1 MGRRPCDGAGQSAR
15 RARAVAFAAS
25 AGGGGMT
32 DNSPTI
38 EARGAIEALRAGVPN
53 RAAIRLLGER
63 DGTAVNSFLDS
74 LGRCTQGLEHGRESE
89 GNIVWGG
96 FGAGKSHL
104 LGFMRELALERNF
117 VVSVV
122 PVSKET
128 PMFDPARLF
137 AAAIRVAEV
146 PGAND
151 DVMTVALSRLK
162 PQTEPYDRLERW
174 ATDEAR
180 AGSLASAFAALLW
193 LFPHLGPEDHARIP
207 RFFGGGKLN
216 AAVVKSWLREHGA
229 AKLFDLK
236 PAREVELTRQRL
248 RFAPRLMASV
258 GLAGWCVLLDEV
270 ELVGRYSPLQ
280 RGKSYAELARWLGR
294 DEIDGLP
301 GITTVAAFTDDF
313 AAEMFDNRRDEELI
327 PQALE
332 KKGLARQADLA
343 KRCMEQLRRM
353 RGVRLASPDD
363 SALGAAQ
370 NRIADLYYDAYQ
382 WRPSGLAI
390 GDRLAGKSMRQYI
403 KSWITEWDI
412 ERLYGERTTTEA
424 QTIQTDYT
432 ESAELEQAAST
443 PGVDEE

>member
-1 MGRRPCDGAGQSAR
+1 MGDHPPLEG
-15 RARAVAFAAS
+15 
-25 AGGGGMT
+25 
-32 DNSPTI
+32 
-38 EARGAIEALRAGVPN
+38 RGAIEALRAGVPN
-53 RAAIRLLGER
+53 RAAIRFLGER
-63 DGTAVNSFLDS
+63 DGALLNSFFDS
-74 LGRCTQGLEHGRESE
+74 LRRCAESLDEGRQAE
-89 GNIVWGG
+89 GNVVWGG

-104 LGFMRELALERNF
+104 LGYMRELALERNF
-117 VVSVV
+117 VVSLV

-128 PMFDPARLF
+128 PMFDAGRLF
-137 AAAIRVAEV
+137 AAAIRAAEV

-229 AKLFDLK
+229 AKLFDIK
-236 PAREVELTRQRL
+236 PTREAELARQRI
-248 RFAPRLMASV
+248 RFAPRLFSAV

-270 ELVGRYSPLQ
+270 ELIGRYSTLQ

-294 DEIDGLP
+294 DEMEGLP

-313 AAEMFDNRRDEELI
+313 VDEMFDRRRDEERI
-327 PQALE
+327 PQTLE
-332 KKGLARQADLA
+332 QKGLMRQAVMA
-343 KRCMEQLRRM
+343 KRCMEELKQM
-353 RGVRLASPDD
+353 RGVRLQPPDEF
-363 SALGAAQ
+363 ALSAAQ
-370 NRIADLYYDAYQ
+370 SRIADLYFHAYQ
-382 WRPSGLAI
+382 WRPSDLAI
-390 GDRLAGKSMRQYI
+390 GERLAGKSMRQYI

-424 QTIQTDYT
+424 QTIHTDYT
-432 ESAELEQAAST
+432 ESAELQQAA
-443 PGVDEE
+443 PAADADEE

>member
-1 MGRRPCDGAGQSAR
+1 MMGDHP
-15 RARAVAFAAS
+15 
-25 AGGGGMT
+25 
-32 DNSPTI
+32 PI

-63 DGTAVNSFLDS
+63 DGVVVNSFLDS
-74 LGRCTQGLEHGRESE
+74 LGRCGQSLDQGRQAE
-89 GNIVWGG
+89 GNLVWGS

-104 LGFMRELALERNF
+104 LGYMRELALERNF

-137 AAAIRVAEV
+137 AAAIRAAEV

-151 DVMTVALSRLK
+151 DVMTVALWRLK
-162 PQTEPYDRLERW
+162 PETEPYNRLEKW
-174 ATDEAR
+174 ATDEAH
-180 AGSLASAFAALLW
+180 AGSLSAAFAALLW
-193 LFPHLGPEDHARIP
+193 LIPHLGPEDHARIP
-207 RFFGGGKLN
+207 RFFGGGKLS
-216 AAVVKSWLREHGA
+216 ATAVKSWLREHGA

-248 RFAPRLMASV
+248 RFAPHLMSSV

-270 ELVGRYSPLQ
+270 ELIGRYSPLQ
-280 RGKSYAELARWLGR
+280 RGKSYAELARWLGW

-301 GITTVAAFTDDF
+301 GIATVAAFTDDF
-313 AAEMFDNRRDEELI
+313 VAEMFDNRRDEELI

-332 KKGLARQADLA
+332 KKGLTRPTDLA
-343 KRCMEQLRRM
+343 RRCMEQLRRM
-353 RGVRLASPDD
+353 RGVRLAPPDEP
-363 SALGAAQ
+363 ALLAAQ
-370 NRIADLYYDAYQ
+370 SRIADLYYDAYQ
-382 WRPSGLAI
+382 WRPSSLAI

-412 ERLYGERTTTEA
+412 ERLYGERATIEA
-424 QTIQTDYT
+424 QAIQTDYT
-432 ESAELEQAAST
+432 ESPELQHIASAAD
-443 PGVDEE
+443 GDEE